1 MKSAYVIY
9 ADTECIL
16 KKMDACS
23 NDPNKSSTEKI
34 NEHEMCGYAIFTDC
48 SFDKKNN
55 KLDYYRGKDSL
66 EMFCKDLRKH
76 ARSIVHFEK
85 KKELPLLTVE
95 EEFEY
100 YMTDKCHI
108 CEKKFYED
116 REKNLY

>member
-55 KLDYYRGKDSL
+55 KLGYYRGKDSL

-85 KKELPLLTVE
+85 KRIAITNSRRR
-95 EEFEY
+95 
-100 YMTDKCHI
+100 I
-108 CEKKFYED
+108 
-116 REKNLY
+116 